1 MKNIKKLPKIV
12 GSIGQVFN
20 RDCIYY
26 LCTVTNAQSDVINY
40 LVEVIGDLEKR
51 ITELEN
57 KMEENNETTT

>member
-26 LCTVTNAQSDVINY
+26 LCTVTNAQSDAINY
-40 LVEVIGDLEKR
+40 LVDVIGDLEKK
-51 ITELEN
+51 N
-57 KMEENNETTT
+57 Y